1 MSHAGALAT
10 PATANLG
17 GESIDVLNSALK
29 RRSQTVFRRD
39 APPDHRRTSSRRTPK
54 PNSFLAL
61 TAVAS
66 FDEALAGRKMPSAE
80 GMTPRAHPGSN
91 PDFSFTAAP
100 RRVSR
105 AGEGLSDLR
114 PRGRRAAK
122 EFGMLGVDFGSD
134 AKRILQALSRSLV
147 MIEYSPDGTV
157 LAANKKFCET
167 TGYEAEEIVGKHHR
181 MFVDRDYAESAEYR
195 EFWAKLRRG
204 ERDESEYKRLGKGG
218 REVWIKSAYH
228 PVTNA
233 AGRVVKVVNILT
245 DITDA
250 KLKAGENQ
258 GRLDA
263 ISRAQAMVE
272 FTLDGKVVAANENF
286 LKTMG
291 YRLEEIQ
298 GQRHSMFVD
307 PAYARTP
314 EYQEFWAKLRSG
326 EFVAAEFKRIGKGGR
341 EVWIQ
346 ASYNPIFDLNG
357 QVAKV
362 VKFATDVTGRV
373 AAVNQIA
380 IALSRLAEGDLEQ
393 RIASP
398 FIPELEALRVDFNAS
413 VEALEKSIAAVG
425 AATRAITG
433 GAGEIAGAA
442 DDWSRRTEQQA
453 ANLEESA
460 AALEQVT
467 VTVKKSSQGAN
478 HARDVVSAAKND
490 AEKSGAVVREAMAA
504 MAAIDKSSKQI
515 GQIIGVIDEIAFQT
529 NLLALNA
536 GVEAARAG
544 EAGRGF
550 AVVASEVRALAQR
563 SAEAAKEIKGL
574 ISASTTQVDQGV
586 VLVGQ
591 TGEALERIVSQ
602 VVEISGSIAE
612 IAVSAQE
619 QSIGLEQVNTAVT
632 EMSQMTQKNAAL
644 VGEASNAV
652 HSLASESSELAKLV
666 ARYRVRRSEDDAM
679 RETLKKAAPHA
690 FRAAPE
696 PPPAARAKPA
706 PTRAPAMKAAVN
718 APLPATADNAG
729 EHDWQEF

>member
-1 MSHAGALAT
+1 
-10 PATANLG
+10 
-17 GESIDVLNSALK
+17 
-29 RRSQTVFRRD
+29 
-39 APPDHRRTSSRRTPK
+39 
-54 PNSFLAL
+54 
-61 TAVAS
+61 
-66 FDEALAGRKMPSAE
+66 
-80 GMTPRAHPGSN
+80 
-91 PDFSFTAAP
+91 
-100 RRVSR
+100 
-105 AGEGLSDLR
+105 
-114 PRGRRAAK
+114 
-122 EFGMLGVDFGSD
+122 MLGVDFGSD
-134 AKRILQALSRSLV
+134 AKRTLQALNRSLV
-147 MIEYSPDGTV
+147 IIEYAPDGTV
-157 LAANKKFCET
+157 LAANEKFCET
-167 TGYEAEEIVGKHHR
+167 AGYAADEIIGKHHS

-195 EFWAKLRRG
+195 EFWAKLLRG
-204 ERDESEYKRLGKGG
+204 ERDESEYKRVVKGG
-218 REVWIKSAYH
+218 REVWIKSGYH

-245 DITDA
+245 DITEA
-250 KLKAGENQ
+250 KLQAAEIQ

-263 ISRAQAMVE
+263 ISRVQAVVE
-272 FTLDGKVVAANENF
+272 FTLDGKVVDANSNF
-286 LKTMG
+286 LDLLG
-291 YRLEEIQ
+291 YRLEEIR
-298 GQRHSMFVD
+298 GRPHSMFVD
-307 PAYARTP
+307 PDYARSP
-314 EYQEFWAKLRSG
+314 EYQEFWAKLKSG

-341 EVWIQ
+341 ELWIQ

-357 QVAKV
+357 KV
-362 VKFATDVTGRV
+362 TKIVKFATDVTGRV

-380 IALSRLAEGDLEQ
+380 TGLSRLAEGDLEQ

-398 FIPELEALRVDFNAS
+398 FIAELEALRLDFNGS

-425 AATRAITG
+425 AATRAITA
-433 GAGEIAGAA
+433 GAGEIAGAT

-460 AALEQVT
+460 AALEEVT

-478 HARDVVSAAKND
+478 HARDVVSAAKID
-490 AEKSGAVVREAMAA
+490 AEKGGAVVHEAMAA
-504 MAAIDKSSKQI
+504 MTAIDKSSKQI

-574 ISASTTQVDQGV
+574 ISASTAQVDQGV

-619 QSIGLEQVNTAVT
+619 QSTGLEQVNTAVT

-652 HSLASESSELAKLV
+652 HGLASKSSELAKLV
-666 ARYRVRRSEDDAM
+666 ARYRTRRSEDEAM

-690 FRAAPE
+690 FRVAPD
-696 PPPAARAKPA
+696 PAPAGRAKPA
-706 PTRAPAMKAAVN
+706 PSRAPAMKVAVN
-718 APLPATADNAG
+718 APLPAAADSGG

>member
-1 MSHAGALAT
+1 
-10 PATANLG
+10 
-17 GESIDVLNSALK
+17 
-29 RRSQTVFRRD
+29 
-39 APPDHRRTSSRRTPK
+39 
-54 PNSFLAL
+54 
-61 TAVAS
+61 
-66 FDEALAGRKMPSAE
+66 
-80 GMTPRAHPGSN
+80 
-91 PDFSFTAAP
+91 
-100 RRVSR
+100 
-105 AGEGLSDLR
+105 
-114 PRGRRAAK
+114 
-122 EFGMLGVDFGSD
+122 MLGVDFGSD
-134 AKRILQALSRSLV
+134 ARRTLQALNRSLLIV
-147 MIEYSPDGTV
+147 EYSPEGTV
-157 LAANKKFCET
+157 LAANEKFCEAA
-167 TGYEAEEIVGKHHR
+167 GYAVEEIVGKHHR
-181 MFVDRDYAESAEYR
+181 MFVEREYAESGEYR
-195 EFWAKLRRG
+195 EFWDKLRRG
-204 ERDESEYKRLGKGG
+204 ERDESEYKRLVKGG
-218 REVWIKSAYH
+218 GEVWIKTAYH

-250 KLKAGENQ
+250 KLKAAENQ

-263 ISRAQAMVE
+263 ISRAQAMIE
-272 FTLDGKVVAANENF
+272 FTLDGNVVAANENF

-291 YRLEEIQ
+291 YRLDEIQ
-298 GQRHSMFVD
+298 GRHHSMFVD
-307 PAYARTP
+307 PAEARTP
-314 EYQEFWAKLRSG
+314 AYQDFWAKLKNG
-326 EFVAAEFKRIGKGGR
+326 EFVAAELKRVGKGGR

-357 QVAKV
+357 KVARV
-362 VKFATDVTGRV
+362 VKLATDVTGRV
-373 AAVNQIA
+373 AAVSQIA
-380 IALSRLAEGDLEQ
+380 TGLSRLAEGDLEQ
-393 RIASP
+393 RIVTP
-398 FIPELEALRVDFNAS
+398 FVPELEALRVDFNAS
-413 VEALEKSIAAVG
+413 METLEKSMAAVG
-425 AATRAITG
+425 AATRAITT
-433 GAGEIAGAA
+433 GAGEIAGAT
-442 DDWSRRTEQQA
+442 DDWSQRTEQQA

-478 HARDVVSAAKND
+478 HARDVVSAAKID
-490 AEKSGAVVREAMAA
+490 AEKGGTVVREAMAA
-504 MAAIDKSSKQI
+504 MTAIDKSSKQI

-574 ISASTTQVDQGV
+574 ISASTAQVDQGV

-612 IAVSAQE
+612 FAVSAQE
-619 QSIGLEQVNTAVT
+619 QSTGLEQVNTAVT
-632 EMSQMTQKNAAL
+632 EMSQMTQRNAAL

-652 HSLASESSELAKLV
+652 HSLASESGELAKLV
-666 ARYRVRRSEDDAM
+666 ARYRTRQNDDDAM

-696 PPPAARAKPA
+696 PAPAGRAKPA
-706 PTRAPAMKAAVN
+706 RTRAPAMKAAVN
-718 APLPATADNAG
+718 APPPTANNGG

>member
-1 MSHAGALAT
+1 
-10 PATANLG
+10 
-17 GESIDVLNSALK
+17 
-29 RRSQTVFRRD
+29 
-39 APPDHRRTSSRRTPK
+39 
-54 PNSFLAL
+54 
-61 TAVAS
+61 
-66 FDEALAGRKMPSAE
+66 
-80 GMTPRAHPGSN
+80 
-91 PDFSFTAAP
+91 
-100 RRVSR
+100 
-105 AGEGLSDLR
+105 
-114 PRGRRAAK
+114 
-122 EFGMLGVDFGSD
+122 MLGVDFGSD
-134 AKRILQALSRSLV
+134 ARRTLQALNRSLLIV
-147 MIEYSPDGTV
+147 EYSPEGAV
-157 LAANKKFCET
+157 LAANEKFCEAA
-167 TGYEAEEIVGKHHR
+167 GYAVEEIVGKHHR
-181 MFVDRDYAESAEYR
+181 MFVEREYAESGEYR
-195 EFWAKLRRG
+195 EFWDKLRRG
-204 ERDESEYKRLGKGG
+204 ERDESEYKRLVKGG
-218 REVWIKSAYH
+218 GEVWIKTAYH

-250 KLKAGENQ
+250 KLKAAENQ

-263 ISRAQAMVE
+263 ISRAQAMIE
-272 FTLDGKVVAANENF
+272 FTLDGNVVAANENF

-291 YRLEEIQ
+291 YRLDEIQ
-298 GQRHSMFVD
+298 GRHHSMFVD
-307 PAYARTP
+307 PAEARTP
-314 EYQEFWAKLRSG
+314 AYQDFWAKLKNG
-326 EFVAAEFKRIGKGGR
+326 EFVAAELKRVGKGGR

-357 QVAKV
+357 KVARV
-362 VKFATDVTGRV
+362 VKLATDVTGRV
-373 AAVNQIA
+373 AAVSQIA
-380 IALSRLAEGDLEQ
+380 TGLSRLAEGDLEQ
-393 RIASP
+393 RIVTP
-398 FIPELEALRVDFNAS
+398 FVPELEALRVDFNAS
-413 VEALEKSIAAVG
+413 METLEKSMAAVG
-425 AATRAITG
+425 AATRAITT
-433 GAGEIAGAA
+433 GAGEIAGAT
-442 DDWSRRTEQQA
+442 DDWSQRTEQQA

-478 HARDVVSAAKND
+478 HARDVVSAAKID
-490 AEKSGAVVREAMAA
+490 AEKGGTVVREAMAA
-504 MAAIDKSSKQI
+504 MTAIDKSSKQI

-574 ISASTTQVDQGV
+574 ISASTAQVDQGV

-612 IAVSAQE
+612 FAVSAQE
-619 QSIGLEQVNTAVT
+619 QSTGLEQVNTAVT
-632 EMSQMTQKNAAL
+632 EMSQMTQRNAAL

-652 HSLASESSELAKLV
+652 HSLASESGELAKLV
-666 ARYRVRRSEDDAM
+666 ARYRTRQNDDDAM

-696 PPPAARAKPA
+696 PAPAGRAKPA
-706 PTRAPAMKAAVN
+706 RTRAPAMKAAVN
-718 APLPATADNAG
+718 APPPTANKGG

>member
-1 MSHAGALAT
+1 
-10 PATANLG
+10 
-17 GESIDVLNSALK
+17 
-29 RRSQTVFRRD
+29 
-39 APPDHRRTSSRRTPK
+39 
-54 PNSFLAL
+54 
-61 TAVAS
+61 
-66 FDEALAGRKMPSAE
+66 
-80 GMTPRAHPGSN
+80 
-91 PDFSFTAAP
+91 
-100 RRVSR
+100 
-105 AGEGLSDLR
+105 
-114 PRGRRAAK
+114 
-122 EFGMLGVDFGSD
+122 MLGVDFGAD
-134 AKRILQALSRSLV
+134 AKRTLDALSRSLV

-157 LAANKKFCET
+157 LAANEKFCET
-167 TGYEAEEIVGKHHR
+167 AGYKAEEIVGKHHR
-181 MFVDRDYAESAEYR
+181 MFVDPDYAESAAYR
-195 EFWAKLRRG
+195 EFWTKLRRG
-204 ERDESEYKRLGKGG
+204 ERDENEYKRIVKGG
-218 REVWIKSAYH
+218 GEVWIKSAYH

-245 DITDA
+245 DVTDT
-250 KLKAGENQ
+250 KLKAAENQ

-263 ISRAQAMVE
+263 ISRAQAVIE

-286 LKTMG
+286 LKAMG

-298 GQRHSMFVD
+298 GQHHSLFVE
-307 PAYARTP
+307 PAYARSP
-314 EYQEFWAKLRSG
+314 EYQEFWAKLKNG

-357 QVAKV
+357 KVVKV
-362 VKFATDVTGRV
+362 VKFATDVTDRV

-380 IALSRLAEGDLEQ
+380 AALSRLAEGDLEQ
-393 RIASP
+393 RISTP
-398 FIPELEALRVDFNAS
+398 FIPALEALRVDFNAS
-413 VEALEKSIAAVG
+413 LETLEKSIAAVS
-425 AATRAITG
+425 AATRAITA
-433 GAGEIAGAA
+433 GAGEIAGAT
-442 DDWSRRTEQQA
+442 DDWSQRTEQQA

-467 VTVKKSSQGAN
+467 VTVKKSSQGAD
-478 HARDVVSAAKND
+478 HARDVVTAAKVD
-490 AEKSGAVVREAMAA
+490 AEKGGAVVREAMAA
-504 MAAIDKSSKQI
+504 MTAIDKSSKQI

-544 EAGRGF
+544 DAGRGF

-574 ISASTTQVDQGV
+574 ISASTAQVDQGV

-619 QSIGLEQVNTAVT
+619 QSTGLEQVNTAVT

-652 HSLASESSELAKLV
+652 HGLASESGELAKLV
-666 ARYRVRRSEDDAM
+666 SRYRTRRSDDEAM

-690 FRAAPE
+690 FRAAPK
-696 PPPAARAKPA
+696 PAPAERAKPA

-718 APLPATADNAG
+718 APLPAAARNGG
-729 EHDWQEF
+729 ENDWQEF

>member
-1 MSHAGALAT
+1 
-10 PATANLG
+10 
-17 GESIDVLNSALK
+17 
-29 RRSQTVFRRD
+29 
-39 APPDHRRTSSRRTPK
+39 
-54 PNSFLAL
+54 
-61 TAVAS
+61 
-66 FDEALAGRKMPSAE
+66 
-80 GMTPRAHPGSN
+80 MTPRAHPGSN
-91 PDFSFTAAP
+91 PDFSFTVAP
-100 RRVSR
+100 RRAWR
-105 AGEGLSDLR
+105 AGQGLGDLR
-114 PRGRRAAK
+114 LRGRGAAR
-122 EFGMLGVDFGSD
+122 ELYMLGVEFGSD
-134 AKRILQALSRSLV
+134 AKRTMQALNRSLV
-147 MIEYSPDGTV
+147 IIEYSPDGTV
-157 LAANKKFCET
+157 LAANEKFCET
-167 TGYEAEEIVGKHHR
+167 AGYAAKEIVGKPHR
-181 MFVDRDYAESAEYR
+181 MFVDREYAESAEYR

-204 ERDESEYKRLGKGG
+204 ESVEQEYKRLGRGG
-218 REVWIKSAYH
+218 KEIWIKASYQ
-228 PVTNA
+228 PVANA
-233 AGRVVKVVNILT
+233 AGRVVKVVNIMT
-245 DITDA
+245 DVTEA
-250 KLKAGENQ
+250 KLQAAENQ
-258 GRLDA
+258 GKLDA
-263 ISRAQAMVE
+263 ISRVQAMIE
-272 FTLDGKVVAANENF
+272 FTLDGKIVTANPNF
-286 LKTMG
+286 LNLLG

-307 PAYARTP
+307 PAYANSP
-314 EYQEFWAKLRSG
+314 EYQEFWAKLKSG

-346 ASYNPIFDLNG
+346 ASYNPIFDLNK
-357 QVAKV
+357 QVTKV

-373 AAVNQIA
+373 EAVNQIA
-380 IALSRLAEGDLEQ
+380 AGLSQLAEGDLEQ
-393 RIASP
+393 RIPTP
-398 FIPELEALRVDFNAS
+398 FIPELEPLRVDFNAS
-413 VEALEKSIAAVG
+413 MATLEKSMAAVG
-425 AATRAITG
+425 AATRAITA
-433 GAGEIAGAA
+433 GAGEIAGAT

-478 HARDVVSAAKND
+478 HARDVVSAAKID

-544 EAGRGF
+544 DAGRGF

-574 ISASTTQVDQGV
+574 VSASTAQVDQGV

-619 QSIGLEQVNTAVT
+619 QSTGLEQVTTAVT

-644 VGEASNAV
+644 VSEASNAT
-652 HSLASESSELAKLV
+652 HSLASESGELAKLI
-666 ARYRVRRSEDDAM
+666 ARYRTRRSEDEAM

-696 PPPAARAKPA
+696 PAPAGRAKPA
-706 PTRAPAMKAAVN
+706 PARAPATKAMKAMKAAVN
-718 APLPATADNAG
+718 APLPAAPAKNNDEG
-729 EHDWQEF
+729 DWKEF

>member
-1 MSHAGALAT
+1 LFHHGFAARLARRQS
-10 PATANLG
+10 LG
-17 GESIDVLNSALK
+17 
-29 RRSQTVFRRD
+29 
-39 APPDHRRTSSRRTPK
+39 
-54 PNSFLAL
+54 
-61 TAVAS
+61 
-66 FDEALAGRKMPSAE
+66 
-80 GMTPRAHPGSN
+80 
-91 PDFSFTAAP
+91 
-100 RRVSR
+100 
-105 AGEGLSDLR
+105 DLR

-122 EFGMLGVDFGSD
+122 EFAMLGVDFGSD
-134 AKRILQALSRSLV
+134 AKRILQALNRSLV

-157 LAANKKFCET
+157 LAANEKFCEMA
-167 TGYEAEEIVGKHHR
+167 GYKAEEIVGKHHR

-204 ERDESEYKRLGKGG
+204 ERDESEYKRLVKGG

-228 PVTNA
+228 PVTNG
-233 AGRVVKVVNILT
+233 AGRVVKVVNILA

-250 KLKAGENQ
+250 KLRAAENQ

-286 LKTMG
+286 LEAMG

-298 GQRHSMFVD
+298 GQHHSIFVD

-314 EYQEFWAKLRSG
+314 EYQEFWAKLKSG
-326 EFVAAEFKRIGKGGR
+326 EFVAAEFKRVGKGGR

-380 IALSRLAEGDLEQ
+380 AGLSRLAEGDLEQ
-393 RIASP
+393 RIPTP
-398 FIPELEALRVDFNAS
+398 FTPELEALRVDFNAS
-413 VEALEKSIAAVG
+413 METLEKSIAAVG
-425 AATRAITG
+425 AATRTITAD
-433 GAGEIAGAA
+433 AGEIAGAT

-478 HARDVVSAAKND
+478 HARDVVSTAKID

-574 ISASTTQVDQGV
+574 ISASTAQVDQGV

-619 QSIGLEQVNTAVT
+619 QSTGLEQVNTAVT

-666 ARYRVRRSEDDAM
+666 ARYRARRSEDEAM
-679 RETLKKAAPHA
+679 REKLKKAAPHA
-690 FRAAPE
+690 FRATPENAP
-696 PPPAARAKPA
+696 AGRAKPA
-706 PTRAPAMKAAVN
+706 PIRAPAMKAAVN
-718 APLPATADNAG
+718 APLPATADNGG
-729 EHDWQEF
+729 ERDWQEF